1 VCFLTSKSSEGTA
14 FFASEP
20 LKETLLLSNYL
31 TQKEDESMNMIW
43 KNNQS
48 NAFPNLA
55 TASGVSLQSIQGNA
69 LPKFSVNLVRS
80 LRQWLDQIEVHD
92 PEFARFISNLIPAQ
106 CPFERDITFLGR
118 KVGHIPP
125 LCKLNPFYEQLVALR
140 FRSLCFLADQCGED
154 IQPYCS

>member
-1 VCFLTSKSSEGTA
+1 MCFLTSKSSEGTP

-31 TQKEDESMNMIW
+31 IQKEDELMNRIW

-55 TASGVSLQSIQGNA
+55 TASGVRLQSLQGNA

-92 PEFARFISNLIPAQ
+92 PEFARFKLRSSLI
-106 CPFERDITFLGR
+106 
-118 KVGHIPP
+118 
-125 LCKLNPFYEQLVALR
+125 
-140 FRSLCFLADQCGED
+140 
-154 IQPYCS
+154 